1 MVPVCQLCGGRAQKM
16 DTGFCPPFCQSK
28 NFPPAPAL
36 MPDTSVPPSM
46 PLVPFKLLLCCRRSE
61 GVNLGKSMCGFFKGN
76 YLGLQK
82 FLPLTQFPLV
92 LQPEVMGTYLPGSGT
107 QGLGA
112 WCGAGTLCS
121 LETLPKFLSTIC
133 GCGTSLFRDSAFPT
147 SLDGCGF
154 LNSAVVGLPVN

>member
-1 MVPVCQLCGGRAQKM
+1 MVLELKG
-16 DTGFCPPFCQSK
+16 SE
-28 NFPPAPAL
+28 
-36 MPDTSVPPSM
+36 SESM
-46 PLVPFKLLLCCRRSE
+46 S
-61 GVNLGKSMCGFFKGN
+61 GFFKGN

-133 GCGTSLFRDSAFPT
+133 GCGTSSFCISASPT
-147 SLDGCGF
+147 NLDGYGFFNLVFVRLPFNSICG
-154 LNSAVVGLPVN
+154 SSER